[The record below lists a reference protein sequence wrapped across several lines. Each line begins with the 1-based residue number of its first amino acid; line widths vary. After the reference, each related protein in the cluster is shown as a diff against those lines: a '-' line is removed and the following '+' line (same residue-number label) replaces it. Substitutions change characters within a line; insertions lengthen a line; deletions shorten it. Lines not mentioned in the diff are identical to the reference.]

1 VLGIVVGLA
10 AEARIARSLGCP
22 VAIGGGAAAGAARAA
37 QTLVAQGVTGLV
49 SFGLAGGLAPGLPA
63 GSILVPERV
72 VDAAGGWW
80 MADATL
86 SARLGSPAGSLLAVA
101 DIVATAA
108 AKDRLWQES
117 GALAADIESGAV
129 ASCAAASGLGFAV
142 LRAVCDPA
150 ERDLP
155 PAAVTALDSAGRIR
169 TGALLR
175 SLARRPGQVVALVAL
190 GRDAAAARSAL
201 LARVRSLGSLAHL

>member
-1 VLGIVVGLA
+1 LLGIVVGLA
-10 AEARIARSLGCP
+10 AEARIARLLGCP
-22 VAIGGGAAAGAARAA
+22 VAIGGGGAAGAARAA
-37 QTLVAQGVTGLV
+37 QDLAAQGVTGLV

-63 GSILVPERV
+63 GSVLVPERV
-72 VDAAGGWW
+72 MDETGALWAADP
-80 MADATL
+80 AL
-86 SARLGSPAGSLLAVA
+86 SARLGSPAGALLAVPGIIA
-101 DIVATAA
+101 AAA
-108 AKDRLWQES
+108 AKDRLWRET

-129 ASCAAASGLGFAV
+129 ASRAAASGLGFAV
-142 LRAVCDPA
+142 LRVVCDPA

-175 SLARRPGQVVALVAL
+175 SLARHPGQVVALVAL

>member
-10 AEARIARSLGCP
+10 AEARIARLLGCP
-22 VAIGGGAAAGAARAA
+22 VAIGGGGAVGAARAA
-37 QTLVAQGVTGLV
+37 QELVSQGVTGLM
-49 SFGLAGGLAPGLPA
+49 SFGLAGGLAPGLSA
-63 GSILVPERV
+63 GSVLVPGRV
-72 VDAAGGWW
+72 VDEGGAQW
-80 MADATL
+80 MADAAL
-86 SARLGSPAGSLLAVA
+86 SARLGTPAGALLAVP
-101 DIVATAA
+101 DIVATIA
-108 AKDRLWQES
+108 AKDRLWRET

-129 ASCAAASGLGFAV
+129 AACAAASGLGFAV

-155 PAAVTALDSAGRIR
+155 PAAITALDAAGRIR
-169 TGALLR
+169 IGALMR
-175 SLARRPGQVVALVAL
+175 SLARHPGQVVALVAL